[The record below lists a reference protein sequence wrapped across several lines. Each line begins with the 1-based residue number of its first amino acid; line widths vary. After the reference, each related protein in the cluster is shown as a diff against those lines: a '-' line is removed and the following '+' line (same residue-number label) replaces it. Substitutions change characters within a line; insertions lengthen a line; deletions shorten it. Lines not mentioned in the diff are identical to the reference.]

1 MQTLQI
7 TASPSFR
14 IVSQGN
20 SSFHFKMIFFFKA
33 AEAEGDF
40 LMSGLLSRPALHVF
54 RLEPLGFSAG
64 TVVAFGFRKEK
75 SAPCCFPLGV
85 LFLLIDGQCCLSL
98 SGSSART
105 TGTKW
110 FGMYQP
116 PSALSKLPSL
126 DHRMFRG
133 SLGVAEVSDVLG
145 FITRF
150 TRQRYLNWTLGYIE
164 TIGLHRTELIA
175 MMWTREDQALTS
187 HTTKASSFMVS
198 SLFPVSENFL
208 SPCVVNATVNRTA
221 GKKSVSDATASLK
234 ASWSA

>member
-1 MQTLQI
+1 
-7 TASPSFR
+7 
-14 IVSQGN
+14 
-20 SSFHFKMIFFFKA
+20 
-33 AEAEGDF
+33 
-40 LMSGLLSRPALHVF
+40 MSGLLSRPALDVVRF
-54 RLEPLGFSAG
+54 EPLDSSAG
-64 TVVAFGFRKEK
+64 TVVALGFRNEK
-75 SAPCCFPLGV
+75 SVPCCFLLGV
-85 LFLLIDGQCCLSL
+85 LSLLIDGQGRLSL
-98 SGSSART
+98 SRSSART

-116 PSALSKLPSL
+116 PSVLSKLPSL

-133 SLGVAEVSDVLG
+133 SLGVAEVADGLG

-164 TIGLHRTELIA
+164 TIGLDRTELIA
-175 MMWTREDQALTS
+175 MIWTREDQALTS

-198 SLFPVSENFL
+198 SLFPLSENFL
-208 SPCVVNATVNRTA
+208 SPCLVNATVNRTS

>member
-7 TASPSFR
+7 TASSSLR

-20 SSFHFKMIFFFKA
+20 SSFHFKTIFFFKA

-40 LMSGLLSRPALHVF
+40 LTSGLLSRPALDVF
-54 RLEPLGFSAG
+54 RFEPLGFSAG
-64 TVVAFGFRKEK
+64 TVVAFGFREEK
-75 SAPCCFPLGV
+75 SVPCCFFLGV
-85 LFLLIDGQCCLSL
+85 LFLLKDGQGRLSL

-116 PSALSKLPSL
+116 PSSLSKLPSL
-126 DHRMFRG
+126 DHRMFGG
-133 SLGVAEVSDVLG
+133 SLGVVEVSDVLG
-145 FITRF
+145 FITWF
-150 TRQRYLNWTLGYIE
+150 TRQRYLNSTLGYIE
-164 TIGLHRTELIA
+164 TIGLDRTELIA
-175 MMWTREDQALTS
+175 IMWTREDQAPTS
-187 HTTKASSFMVS
+187 HATKASSCMVYS
-198 SLFPVSENFL
+198 PFHESETVL
-208 SPCVVNATVNRTA
+208 SPCLVNATVNRTS